1 MCPSILL
8 VDDEAT
14 FLDSVGRMLRME
26 GYDDFCPV
34 GDPTRVP
41 DLLAERSF
49 DVAFL
54 DVTMPGLGG
63 IELLEIIKQRSP
75 LTECVMVTAH
85 DSVPLVISAM
95 KLGAYDYLVKPIKP
109 DDLSH
114 ALVRALEHKELLEA
128 QRRQRELERQIAEAE
143 SERKRMLLAEAE
155 KREEVL
161 RRLEVANREL
171 RETQAQL
178 VQSEKIAALG
188 QLVAGISHEMNTPLG
203 AIKSTSET
211 IASALG
217 RLRALLGGDDF
228 PGAGEGNRELGRLL
242 RALESAA
249 TVVESGSDRIA
260 GIVHRL
266 QSFARLDEAEYKQ
279 VDVRQGI
286 EDALALLHNQL
297 TGSIRVVKDFHGV
310 SLISC
315 CPRQLNHVFLNLL
328 LNARQAITGAGE
340 IRVATRTEADR
351 VKVSIQDSGEG
362 IPAEHLD
369 RIFDPGFTTRGVG
382 VGAGLGLAICFRI
395 VKKHGGEIQVQSAV
409 GQGTT
414 VTVTLPLRP
423 ALAPAPP
430 LR

>member
-1 MCPSILL
+1 VCPSILV

-14 FLDSVGRMLRME
+14 FLDSVGRMLRIE
-26 GYDDFCPV
+26 GYDDCCPV
-34 GDPTRVP
+34 ADPTRVP
-41 DLLAERSF
+41 DLLADRSF

-75 LTECVMVTAH
+75 QTECVMVTAH
-85 DSVPLVISAM
+85 DSVPLVIRAM
-95 KLGAYDYLVKPIKP
+95 KLGAYDYLVKPITP

-128 QRRQRELERQIAEAE
+128 QQRQLQLERQVAEAE
-143 SERKRMLLAEAE
+143 DERKRTLLAEAE
-155 KREEVL
+155 RREEVL

-171 RETQAQL
+171 REAQAQL

-211 IASALG
+211 IASALC
-217 RLRALLGGDDF
+217 RLHALLDRDF
-228 PGAGEGNRELGRLL
+228 PGAREDNRELARLL
-242 RALESAA
+242 RALGSAA

-266 QSFARLDEAEYKQ
+266 QSFARLDEAEFKQ
-279 VDVRQGI
+279 VDVREVI
-286 EDALALLHNQL
+286 EDALALLQSQL
-297 TGSIRVVKDFHGV
+297 TDAVRVVKDFRGGP
-310 SLISC
+310 LISC
-315 CPRQLNHVFLNLL
+315 CPRQLNHLFLNLL
-328 LNARQAITGAGE
+328 LNAWQAIRGTGE
-340 IRVATRTEADR
+340 IRVATGTEADL

-382 VGAGLGLAICFRI
+382 VGAGLGLAICHRI
-395 VKKHGGEIQVQSAV
+395 VKKHGGVIQVQSIV

-414 VTVTLPLRP
+414 VTVTLPSRP
-423 ALAPAPP
+423 A
-430 LR
+430 